1 MTMEWAS
8 INSPYSTLLLLG
20 WNREK
25 NKWVE
30 TGSSKIYRARLKLNC
45 SQAQLSEHRKSLK
58 INDFNPLPFAF
69 FSLSPTTKLM
79 TISTAHTAYNM
90 KHFVPKHVVPFVCD
104 QLDRAKIF
112 NLPGRE
118 REKII
123 SSHHKWWD
131 HYCVPFPYRLN
142 TIWIKKE
149 KVQTKAHNEC
159 GPSPE
164 LDIMKNCTRT
174 GLSLE
179 KEMIWGSFS
188 RRRRE
193 QTTFFPLYVSTTKRK
208 KNQNTTRNI
217 LLIVCLRWTRPRLE
231 SRRRE
236 KKSAAA
242 ARKRSH

>member
-104 QLDRAKIF
+104 HLDRAKIF

-123 SSHHKWWD
+123 SSHKWWD
-131 HYCVPFPYRLN
+131 HYCVPFSYRLN

-174 GLSLE
+174 GLS
-179 KEMIWGSFS
+179 
-188 RRRRE
+188 
-193 QTTFFPLYVSTTKRK
+193 
-208 KNQNTTRNI
+208 
-217 LLIVCLRWTRPRLE
+217 
-231 SRRRE
+231 RE
-236 KKSAAA
+236 KNDLRKFFLAEEESKQLFSHFMSAQ
-242 ARKRSH
+242 REGKKTRTRHETFY